1 MLNKLQ
7 QNLTNHGIGENHF
20 LLVAL
25 SGGRDSVALLLALT
39 QLQKSMNFQ
48 LMAAHFDHCLRGAE
62 SDGDV
67 EFCRELCQKLNVPL
81 KIAKVDIAHEA
92 QGENIE
98 NYARCRRYQ
107 WFRQLITE
115 NGKDKTAKILTA
127 HHMEDQGETVLLHIL
142 RGAGNQGM
150 VGMEIQSEDLLRPL
164 LNVNRGEIETFLT
177 QNQQSFR
184 DDSSNFQTDYTR
196 NKLRLEIMPKL
207 LEINP
212 NITKKIYDMSM
223 ICGAEEDFWAD
234 YMKIPLAKVQ
244 ILDHKI
250 SDLKNQEFQTEN
262 SEYTLAYPL
271 ADFEN
276 LPLAVKRRLLR
287 ILWQQTANS
296 KYQLNFQGVEG
307 ILELPKGKTIHLPA
321 GVFAKKLKGKL
332 LFGRQSEENLAK
344 RQAKSQKGQ
353 KN

>member
-1 MLNKLQ
+1 MLNKLK
-7 QNLTNHGIGENHF
+7 QNLITQGIGENHF

-39 QLQKSMNFQ
+39 QLEKSMCFQ
-48 LMAAHFDHCLRGAE
+48 LLAAHFNHLLRDAE
-62 SDGDV
+62 SDADAD
-67 EFCRELCQKLNVPL
+67 FCRQFCQKLNVPL
-81 KIAKVDIAHEA
+81 KITKENIATDA

-98 NYARCRRYQ
+98 NYARKRRYQ
-107 WFRQLITE
+107 WFNQLINE
-115 NGKDKTAKILTA
+115 NAQGKTAKILTA
-127 HHMEDQGETVLLHIL
+127 HHMEDQGETLLLHIF
-142 RGAGNQGM
+142 RGAGNQGL
-150 VGMEIQSEDLLRPL
+150 VGMEIHKDNIMRPL
-164 LNVNRGEIETFLT
+164 LNVNRRELESFLGE
-177 QNQQSFR
+177 NQQTFR

-196 NKLRLEIMPKL
+196 NKVRLEIMPKIQ
-207 LEINP
+207 EINP
-212 NITKKIYDMSM
+212 NITKKLYDMSM
-223 ICGAEEDFWAD
+223 ICSAEEDFWAD
-234 YMKIPLAKVQ
+234 YMKIHLGKAQ
-244 ILDHKI
+244 ILDT
-250 SDLKNQEFQTEN
+250 KNQDPKNQ
-262 SEYTLAYPL
+262 SPEYTLAYPL

-296 KYQLNFQGVEG
+296 EYQLNFQGVEG

-321 GVFAKKLKGKL
+321 GVVAKKSKGNL